1 MHVEELINGTVR
13 IQRTLLQDERERERE
28 RERDRQTDRQTDR
41 QREMDRKKEI
51 VPITIAR
58 KKFSATTDTNGNP

>member
-28 RERDRQTDRQTDR
+28 RERETDR